1 VFRYLR
7 DEDDGVS
14 EAIIDFAVQYV
25 GTLKVLLSVSC
36 YLGTVFTL
44 ASIQH
49 QSNLSDNDR
58 TNLQALLAAI
68 IEKLKYDESYN
79 FSNEVITI
87 ISVFVVSDY

>member
-1 VFRYLR
+1 MYACRYLR

-25 GTLKVLLSVSC
+25 GILKVSFMC
-36 YLGTVFTL
+36 YLIALILTL
-44 ASIQH
+44 ASLQH

-58 TNLQALLAAI
+58 TSLQALLGAV

-79 FSNEVITI
+79 FSNEV
-87 ISVFVVSDY
+87 V